1 MSYLFIGIGQSGSAL
16 LDATFHHKN
25 IRKVARPLTID
36 SAFYSSI
43 ELKNIDKKNRY
54 ILSEYDGFVCAKTQS
69 ILILDEDFG
78 TDQSHA
84 YSTAQQHYSSLLG
97 ILNQYMMD
105 DGASG
110 TSIPLAIIF
119 TGLGETMGAGV
130 APNVARALS
139 ELSGGTMKI
148 IVVGI
153 LPVTSDIFSKEIIGI
168 NEAKNCSLAIA
179 ELKNFVNSFILVD
192 NQRISYGDNIAS
204 MYLAYNEYVATAISD
219 LMGGIEGIGKS
230 HTNINLPTINA
241 EDIINVTSI
250 GAPGFAVLGR
260 ASVVS
265 KSLIQYFVPVG
276 PHKEIDILTLAG
288 VCIEKLTTSID
299 VKLAKKNLAVLCVP
313 PYYLKKE
320 KNTINTKSLEEF
332 LRNNSKD
339 PTQNRMGISTTKRSI
354 VSLTIL
360 FTFDPEDI
368 PRLYAIEDAAKS
380 AINTNSTK
388 YDGNSNSIEESV

>member
-16 LDATFHHKN
+16 LDATFHHKS
-25 IRKVARPLTID
+25 IRKVARPLTIN

-54 ILSEYDGFVCAKTQS
+54 ILSENDGFVSAKTQTVR
-69 ILILDEDFG
+69 DEDFG
-78 TDQSHA
+78 KDQSHA

-105 DGASG
+105 DGTSG
-110 TSIPLAIIF
+110 TSVPLAMIF
-119 TGLGETMGAGV
+119 TGLGGTMGAGV

-148 IVVGI
+148 IVVGV
-153 LPVTSDIFSKEIIGI
+153 LPVTNDMFSHEIIGI

-179 ELKNFVNSFILVD
+179 EMRNFVNSFILID
-192 NQRISYGDNIAS
+192 NQRISYGENIES

-219 LMGGIEGIGKS
+219 LMSGIEGVGNS
-230 HTNINLPTINA
+230 HTIINLPTINA
-241 EDIINVTSI
+241 EDIIDVTSI
-250 GAPGFAVLGR
+250 DAPGFAVLGR

-276 PHKEIDILTLAG
+276 SHKEIDILTLAG
-288 VCIEKLTTSID
+288 VCVEKLTTSID

-368 PRLYAIEDAAKS
+368 PRLYAIEDTAKS
-380 AINTNSTK
+380 VTHNNHAEH
-388 YDGNSNSIEESV
+388 DGNSDRIEESA